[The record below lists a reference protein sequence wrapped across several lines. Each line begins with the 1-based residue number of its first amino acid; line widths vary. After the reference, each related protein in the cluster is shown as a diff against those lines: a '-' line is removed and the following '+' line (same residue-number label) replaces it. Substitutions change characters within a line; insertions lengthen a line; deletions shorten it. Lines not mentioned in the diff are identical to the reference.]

1 MVAIMSPWD
10 WTLAIALNGAIILYG
25 FYLSR
30 GVRTSADWFLAGRS
44 LPWWLVGFS
53 MYATAIDSSD
63 LVADAGGTYVL
74 GFSYFATN
82 WVGSVLG
89 WTLAA
94 FFICLPMY
102 RAGLYTNAEY
112 LEARYGTPVRVI
124 CAFVQVQYRTLVLG
138 IIATTLF
145 LTLSIVCG
153 LSDAAAWTVVGAIAA
168 LATIYTAF
176 GGLRSVAMTDSLQFL
191 VMTAAGLIIWLLVWG
206 QVGGWEGL
214 ERRLNDHDPAV
225 AARLLHMGHE
235 DVRTETV
242 AGQSS
247 EEVQRKLFLGGDY
260 DPASETIRHHSPGWL
275 VTLALVIMGMA
286 YAIVNHTQVMRMFAA
301 RSEWDLKMSVFAAS
315 SVTMVMTFFNLSMGV
330 MGRALYPVQSALPDG
345 RQDAIYPLLVS
356 QVETVGLKGIVVAGI
371 LAASLSTYDSIGSA
385 LSALLTRDVYA
396 RLLVPGRDD
405 RHYLRI
411 SQWLTPAVIGVSFL
425 YVPGLLRGGMV
436 LYYLDLTS
444 AFVIPLLTI
453 YLMGTF
459 TRVHRW
465 SGLIGLLA
473 GACYGMLR
481 LAAPL
486 AAEQAGWVLLPPV
499 MMNTYAAYPF
509 SMLVTAGTMVV
520 VSLIAGWDSG
530 SAFDLTG
537 RQEKSAWLRSS
548 QLKIRQIQDEVA
560 RRAHRDQRL
569 PALLSLLA
577 LAVGCILTFV
587 VFW

>member
-1 MVAIMSPWD
+1 MSQWD
-10 WTLAIALNGAIILYG
+10 WALVIGLNGAIILYG
-25 FYLSR
+25 LYLSR
-30 GVRTSADWFLAGRS
+30 GVRSSADWFLAGRS
-44 LPWWLVGFS
+44 LPWWLVGIS

-63 LVADAGGTYVL
+63 LVADAGGTYLL

-82 WVGSVLG
+82 WVGAVLG
-89 WTLAA
+89 WILAA

-112 LEARYGTPVRVI
+112 LETRYGTPVRVI

-153 LSDAAAWTVVGAIAA
+153 LSDAEAWTVVGLIAA
-168 LATIYTAF
+168 LAAIYTAF
-176 GGLRSVAMTDSLQFL
+176 GGLRSVAMTDSLQFG
-191 VMTAAGLIIWLLVWG
+191 VMTVAGLIIWFLVWG
-206 QVGGWEGL
+206 QVGGWEGM

-225 AARLLHMGHE
+225 AARLLHAGHE
-235 DVRTETV
+235 NVQNETV
-242 AGQSS
+242 AGKSS
-247 EEVQRKLFLGGDY
+247 VEIQRKLGLGGHY
-260 DPASETIRHHSPGWL
+260 DADSKTIRHHTPGWL
-275 VTLALVIMGMA
+275 MALALVIMGMA
-286 YAIVNHTQVMRMFAA
+286 YSIVNHTQVMRMFAA
-301 RSEWDLKMSVFAAS
+301 RSEWDLKMSVVAAS
-315 SVTMVMTFFNLSMGV
+315 CATLAMTFFNLSMGV
-330 MGRALYPVQSALPDG
+330 MGRALYPEQSALPDG

-356 QVETVGLKGIVVAGI
+356 QIETVGLKGIVVAGI

-411 SQWLTPAVIGVSFL
+411 SQWLTPAVIAISFF

-453 YLMGTF
+453 YLMGSF
-459 TRVHRW
+459 TRVHRS

-473 GACYGMLR
+473 GASYGILR
-481 LAAPL
+481 MAAPL
-486 AAEQAGWVLLPPV
+486 VAEQTGWVLLPAA
-499 MMNTYAAYPF
+499 MMGTYAAYPF
-509 SMLVTAGTMVV
+509 SMLVTAATMVL
-520 VSLIAGWDSG
+520 VSQVAGWESG
-530 SAFDLTG
+530 RASDLTS
-537 RQEKSAWLRSS
+537 RQEESAWLRSS
-548 QLKIRQIQDEVA
+548 QLKIRQIQEKIS
-560 RRAHRDQRL
+560 RRAPQGQRL
-569 PALLSLLA
+569 PALLSTLA
-577 LAVGCILTFV
+577 LAIGCVLTFV

>member
-1 MVAIMSPWD
+1 MSPWD

-168 LATIYTAF
+168 LAAIYTAF

-225 AARLLHMGHE
+225 AARLLHIGHK
-235 DVRTETV
+235 DVQIETV
-242 AGQSS
+242 AGRSS
-247 EEVQRKLFLGGDY
+247 MEIERKLGLGGIY
-260 DPASETIRHHSPGWL
+260 DP
-275 VTLALVIMGMA
+275 
-286 YAIVNHTQVMRMFAA
+286 
-301 RSEWDLKMSVFAAS
+301 
-315 SVTMVMTFFNLSMGV
+315 
-330 MGRALYPVQSALPDG
+330 
-345 RQDAIYPLLVS
+345 
-356 QVETVGLKGIVVAGI
+356 
-371 LAASLSTYDSIGSA
+371 ST
-385 LSALLTRDVYA
+385 
-396 RLLVPGRDD
+396 
-405 RHYLRI
+405 
-411 SQWLTPAVIGVSFL
+411 
-425 YVPGLLRGGMV
+425 
-436 LYYLDLTS
+436 
-444 AFVIPLLTI
+444 
-453 YLMGTF
+453 
-459 TRVHRW
+459 
-465 SGLIGLLA
+465 
-473 GACYGMLR
+473 
-481 LAAPL
+481 
-486 AAEQAGWVLLPPV
+486 
-499 MMNTYAAYPF
+499 
-509 SMLVTAGTMVV
+509 
-520 VSLIAGWDSG
+520 
-530 SAFDLTG
+530 
-537 RQEKSAWLRSS
+537 
-548 QLKIRQIQDEVA
+548 
-560 RRAHRDQRL
+560 
-569 PALLSLLA
+569 
-577 LAVGCILTFV
+577 
-587 VFW
+587 

>member
-1 MVAIMSPWD
+1 MSPWD
-10 WTLAIALNGAIILYG
+10 WTLAIAVNGIIILYG
-25 FYLSR
+25 LYLSR
-30 GVRTSADWFLAGRS
+30 GVSSSADWFLAGRS
-44 LPWWLVGFS
+44 LPWWLVGLS

-63 LVADAGGTYVL
+63 LVADSGGTYVL

-112 LEARYGTPVRVI
+112 LETRYAASVRVI

-153 LSDAAAWTVVGAIAA
+153 LSNPAAWTVVGLIAA
-168 LATIYTAF
+168 LASIYTAF

-191 VMTAAGLIIWLLVWG
+191 IMTIAGLIIWFLVWG
-206 QVGGWEGL
+206 RVGGWEGM
-214 ERRLNDHDPAV
+214 ERRLNAHDSAV
-225 AARLLHMGHE
+225 SARLLHAGHDNLQTE
-235 DVRTETV
+235 DVSGKSPEQVRN
-242 AGQSS
+242 
-247 EEVQRKLFLGGDY
+247 KLGLGGYY
-260 DPASETIRHHSPGWL
+260 DAASETIRHHTPGWL
-275 VTLALVIMGMA
+275 VALALVIMGMA

-315 SVTMVMTFFNLSMGV
+315 SVMMVMTFFNLSMGV
-330 MGRALYPVQSALPDG
+330 MGRALFPEQGALPDG

-356 QVETVGLKGIVVAGI
+356 QVEAVGLKGIVVAGI

-396 RLLVPGRDD
+396 RLLVQGRDD
-405 RHYLRI
+405 RHYLRV
-411 SQWLTPAVIGVSFL
+411 SQWLTPVVIGISFL

-453 YLMGTF
+453 FLMGSF
-459 TRVHRW
+459 TRVHRR

-473 GACYGMLR
+473 GATYGILR
-481 LAAPL
+481 LVAPVV
-486 AAEQAGWVLLPPV
+486 AEKTGWVLLPPV
-499 MMNTYAAYPF
+499 MMGTYAAYPF
-509 SMLVTAGTMVV
+509 SMGVTAGTMLL
-520 VSLIAGWDSG
+520 VSWIVGWESG
-530 SAFDLTG
+530 GASALSN
-537 RQEKSAWLRSS
+537 RQEKSTWLRSS
-548 QLKIRQIQDEVA
+548 QLTIRRLQAEVA
-560 RRAHRDQRL
+560 TDTPQGQRL
-569 PALLSLLA
+569 PALLSILVLA
-577 LAVGCILTFV
+577 AGCLLTFV

>member
-1 MVAIMSPWD
+1 MSQWD
-10 WTLAIALNGAIILYG
+10 WALVIGVNGAIILYG
-25 FYLSR
+25 LYLSR
-30 GVRTSADWFLAGRS
+30 GVRSSADWFLAGRS
-44 LPWWLVGFS
+44 LPWWLVGIS

-63 LVADAGGTYVL
+63 LVADAGGTYLL

-82 WVGSVLG
+82 WVGAVLG
-89 WTLAA
+89 WILAA

-153 LSDAAAWTVVGAIAA
+153 LSDAAAWTVVGVIAA
-168 LATIYTAF
+168 LAAIYTAF

-191 VMTAAGLIIWLLVWG
+191 VMTVAALIIWFLVWG
-206 QVGGWEGL
+206 QVGGWEGM
-214 ERRLNDHDPAV
+214 ERRLHDHDPAV
-225 AARLLHMGHE
+225 AARLLHAGHE
-235 DVRTETV
+235 NIQTETV
-242 AGQSS
+242 AGKSS
-247 EEVQRKLFLGGDY
+247 REIQRTLGLGGHY
-260 DPASETIRHHSPGWL
+260 DPASQTIRHHTPGWL
-275 VTLALVIMGMA
+275 MTLALVIMGMA
-286 YAIVNHTQVMRMFAA
+286 YSIVNHTQVMRMFAA

-315 SVTMVMTFFNLSMGV
+315 SATLVMTFFNLSMGV
-330 MGRALYPVQSALPDG
+330 MGRALFPEQSALPDG

-356 QVETVGLKGIVVAGI
+356 QIEGVGLKGIVVAGI

-411 SQWLTPAVIGVSFL
+411 SQWLTPAVIGISFF

-453 YLMGTF
+453 YLMGSF
-459 TRVHRW
+459 TRVHRC

-473 GACYGMLR
+473 GASYGILR
-481 LAAPL
+481 MAAPL
-486 AAEQAGWVLLPPV
+486 VAEQTGWVLLPAA
-499 MMNTYAAYPF
+499 MMGTYAAYPF
-509 SMLVTAGTMVV
+509 SMLVTAATMVL
-520 VSLIAGWDSG
+520 VSQVAGWESG
-530 SAFDLTG
+530 RASDLTS
-537 RQEKSAWLRSS
+537 RQEESAWLRSS
-548 QLKIRQIQDEVA
+548 QLKIRQIQEKIS
-560 RRAHRDQRL
+560 RRAPQGQRL
-569 PALLSLLA
+569 PALLSTLA
-577 LAVGCILTFV
+577 LAVGCVLTFV

>member
-1 MVAIMSPWD
+1 MSPWD

-25 FYLSR
+25 FHLSR

-153 LSDAAAWTVVGAIAA
+153 LSDAAAWTVVGVIAA
-168 LATIYTAF
+168 LAAVYTAF
-176 GGLRSVAMTDSLQFL
+176 GGLRSVALTDSLQFL
-191 VMTAAGLIIWLLVWG
+191 VMTAAGLIIWFLVWG

-214 ERRLNDHDPAV
+214 ERRLDDHDPAV

-235 DVRTETV
+235 DVRIETV
-242 AGQSS
+242 AGRSS
-247 EEVQRKLFLGGDY
+247 VEIERKLGLGGIH
-260 DPASETIRHHSPGWL
+260 DPASETIRHHTPGWL
-275 VTLALVIMGMA
+275 VALALVIMGMA

-356 QVETVGLKGIVVAGI
+356 QIETVGLKGLVVAGI

-396 RLLVPGRDD
+396 RLLVPGRED

-453 YLMGTF
+453 YLMGSF
-459 TRVHRW
+459 TRVNRC

-486 AAEQAGWVLLPPV
+486 VADQTGWVLLPPA

-509 SMLVTAGTMVV
+509 SMLVTAATMVG
-520 VSLIAGWDSG
+520 VSLLAGWDG
-530 SAFDLTG
+530 GGAFDLTG

-548 QLKIRQIQDEVA
+548 QLKIRQIQDEIA
-560 RRAHRDQRL
+560 RRAPQDQRL

>member
-1 MVAIMSPWD
+1 MSQWD
-10 WTLAIALNGAIILYG
+10 WALVVGLNGAIILYG
-25 FYLSR
+25 LYLSR
-30 GVRTSADWFLAGRS
+30 GVRSSADWFLAGRS
-44 LPWWLVGFS
+44 LPWWLVGIS

-63 LVADAGGTYVL
+63 LVADAGGTYLL

-82 WVGSVLG
+82 WVGAVLG
-89 WTLAA
+89 WILAA

-112 LEARYGTPVRVI
+112 LETRYGTPVRVI

-153 LSDAAAWTVVGAIAA
+153 LSDAAAWTVVGLIAA
-168 LATIYTAF
+168 LAAIYTAF

-191 VMTAAGLIIWLLVWG
+191 VMTVAALIIWFLVWG

-225 AARLLHMGHE
+225 AVQLLHVGHE
-235 DVRTETV
+235 NVQSETV
-242 AGQSS
+242 AGKSS
-247 EEVQRKLFLGGDY
+247 REIQRKLGLGGHY
-260 DPASETIRHHSPGWL
+260 DADSKTIRHRTPGWL
-275 VTLALVIMGMA
+275 VALALVIMGMA
-286 YAIVNHTQVMRMFAA
+286 YSIVNHTQVMRMFAA

-315 SVTMVMTFFNLSMGV
+315 SATLVMTFFNLSMGV
-330 MGRALYPVQSALPDG
+330 MGRALFPEQGALPDG

-356 QVETVGLKGIVVAGI
+356 QIEGVGLKGIVVAGI

-411 SQWLTPAVIGVSFL
+411 SQWLTPAVIGISFF

-453 YLMGTF
+453 YLMGSF
-459 TRVHRW
+459 TPVHRC

-473 GACYGMLR
+473 GAAYGILR
-481 LAAPL
+481 MAAPL
-486 AAEQAGWVLLPPV
+486 VAEQTGWILLPAA
-499 MMNTYAAYPF
+499 MMGTYAAYPF
-509 SMLVTAGTMVV
+509 SMLVTAATMVL
-520 VSLIAGWDSG
+520 VSLVAGWESG
-530 SAFDLTG
+530 SASDLTS
-537 RQEKSAWLRSS
+537 RQEESAWLRSS
-548 QLKIRQIQDEVA
+548 QLRIRQIQAEISKHA
-560 RRAHRDQRL
+560 PQGQRL
-569 PALLSLLA
+569 PALLSTLA
-577 LAVGCILTFV
+577 LAVGCVLTFV

>member
-1 MVAIMSPWD
+1 MSPWD
-10 WTLAIALNGAIILYG
+10 WTLAVGLNGTIILYG

-30 GVRTSADWFLAGRS
+30 GVHTSADWFLAGRS
-44 LPWWLVGFS
+44 LPWWLVGLS

-153 LSDAAAWTVVGAIAA
+153 LSDLAAWTVVALIAA
-168 LATIYTAF
+168 LASIYTAF

-191 VMTAAGLIIWLLVWG
+191 IMTIAGLIIWFLVWG
-206 QVGGWEGL
+206 QVGGWEGM
-214 ERRLNDHDPAV
+214 ERRLNDHDPSVSAQ
-225 AARLLHMGHE
+225 LLHAGHE
-235 DVRTETV
+235 NVQTEDVSGKSLE
-242 AGQSS
+242 QI
-247 EEVQRKLFLGGDY
+247 QKKLVLGGHY
-260 DPASETIRHHSPGWL
+260 DAASGTIRHHTPGWL
-275 VTLALVIMGMA
+275 VSLALVIMGMA
-286 YAIVNHTQVMRMFAA
+286 YSIVNHTQVMRMFAA

-315 SVTMVMTFFNLSMGV
+315 SVTLVMTFFNLSMGV
-330 MGRALYPVQSALPDG
+330 MGRALFPEQSVLPDG

-356 QVETVGLKGIVVAGI
+356 QLDAVGLKGIVVAGI

-396 RLLVPGRDD
+396 RLLVRGRDD
-405 RHYLRI
+405 RHYLRT
-411 SQWLTPAVIGVSFL
+411 SQWLTPVVIGISFL

-453 YLMGTF
+453 FLMGRF
-459 TRVHRW
+459 TRVHRL
-465 SGLIGLLA
+465 SGLIGLLV
-473 GACYGMLR
+473 GAAYGILR
-481 LAAPL
+481 MAAPVV
-486 AAEQAGWVLLPPV
+486 AEQTGWVLLPPV
-499 MMNTYAAYPF
+499 MMGTYAAYPF
-509 SMLVTAGTMVV
+509 SMAVTAGTMLV
-520 VSLIAGWDSG
+520 VSRITGWEADRPEALS
-530 SAFDLTG
+530 S

-548 QLKIRQIQDEVA
+548 QLMIRRIQAEA
-560 RRAHRDQRL
+560 AHGAPQGQLL
-569 PALLSLLA
+569 PALLSILA
-577 LAVGCILTFV
+577 LTAGCVLTFV
-587 VFW
+587 IFW